1 MKVAIKFFLYTSFK
15 SEDEEVAMDSV
26 NPKPDKQLGCLCVSI
41 KEAFELPEMSPHG
54 CTDATVKV
62 YLLPKRGESGKKKT
76 AIVKG
81 SNVHV
86 WNEEFEYK
94 FVSFEDLKTNRVL
107 EMTVWDYDQRGCND
121 FIGCLRLGPNP
132 SGGKEWMDSLEEE
145 VKPWEEMLD
154 HPGESVECC
163 LDLIPSIRNLL
174 TSKSCAPN
182 RTQVASGSDANG
194 REDSL
199 LVPIPRDSDG
209 ESASHTPTHAT
220 LLENHEE
227 DDSEE
232 VCTEILYHLAL
243 HMHMII

>member
-1 MKVAIKFFLYTSFK
+1 MKSLSIS
-15 SEDEEVAMDSV
+15 
-26 NPKPDKQLGCLCVSI
+26 LCHS
-41 KEAFELPEMSPHG
+41 
-54 CTDATVKV
+54 
-62 YLLPKRGESGKKKT
+62 KT
-76 AIVKG
+76 WRPI
-81 SNVHV
+81 
-86 WNEEFEYK
+86 
-94 FVSFEDLKTNRVL
+94 

-121 FIGCLRLGPNP
+121 LIGCLRLGPNP

-243 HMHMII
+243 HMHMIIWRDLNDVDYVHTIFSHTVNVYLLMYENSYIIHSPRIQGWTVIICSQ